1 MWPQVLTFDCYGT
14 LVQWPETLR
23 RFFVGLLPPEIDV
36 AAFHADFNRFHMAS
50 KAGRYRPYSVV
61 LTDALADTVD
71 YATLC
76 DDISAIVAGEPV
88 ALLER
93 LARLVADRALADPA
107 VRAATV
113 TIAKPHVAIPHVVDD
128 VSVSLH
134 AVADGS

>member
-1 MWPQVLTFDCYGT
+1 
-14 LVQWPETLR
+14 
-23 RFFVGLLPPEIDV
+23 
-36 AAFHADFNRFHMAS
+36 
-50 KAGRYRPYSVV
+50 
-61 LTDALADTVD
+61 
-71 YATLC
+71 
-76 DDISAIVAGEPV
+76 V